1 MCVAISTRAQINNF
15 DFILTCKKKEKSMRN
30 LKYSSTN
37 VYCNNRDSSPRDLYK
52 MILSAAA
59 ALLKDASSRSLLYCA
74 FVSNDARPDN

>member
-1 MCVAISTRAQINNF
+1 
-15 DFILTCKKKEKSMRN
+15 MRK

-37 VYCNNRDSSPRDLYK
+37 VRIVYCNNRDSSPRDLYK
-52 MILSAAA
+52 MILAAA